1 MVQWPRFGPY
11 HLARLAAAHRYFA
24 AHGAEVVGMETAGQ
38 DATYAWR
45 VEAAETPFRRAQ
57 IFPTGRFEDLPPALV
72 HDGVTKMLDRL
83 APDAV
88 AINSYSLPD
97 ARACLAWCRRHRRT
111 AIVMTDSKA
120 DDAPRIAWR
129 EHLKSLLVRQFDA
142 ALLAG
147 TPQRAY
153 FLDLGFPD
161 DAIFLGYDVV
171 DNDFFRKGADEARAD
186 PARGAGLPG
195 LADARP
201 FFLASGRFLP
211 RKNFD
216 GLLRAY
222 ARYRAEAGTP
232 WRIVL
237 LGDGP
242 ERARLEALV
251 RDDGIEGV
259 TFAGFRQIEELPVY
273 YGRAGAF
280 VHPAY
285 NDQWG
290 LVVNEAMA
298 AGLPVLVSERAGC
311 AQDLVRDGENGFRF
325 DPADPAALA
334 RLLAR
339 LAAPETDRA
348 AMGRRSREIIARWSP
363 ERFAEGLHRA
373 AEAGRDRAR
382 RGLHPAVAALLHA
395 LRLTARSTDSFH
407 TVRDA

>member
-1 MVQWPRFGPY
+1 MQWPRFGPY

-45 VEAAETPFRRAQ
+45 VEAGETPFRRAQ
-57 IFPTGRFEDLPPALV
+57 IFPTARFEDLPPALV

-97 ARACLAWCRRHRRT
+97 ARACLVWCRRHRRT

-120 DDAPRIAWR
+120 DDAPRTAWR
-129 EHLKSLLVRQFDA
+129 ERLKSLLVRQFDA

-147 TPQRAY
+147 TPQREY
-153 FLDLGFPD
+153 FHDLGFPD
-161 DAIFLGYDVV
+161 DAVFLGYDAV
-171 DNDFFRKGADEARAD
+171 DNDFFREGADDARAD
-186 PARGAGLPG
+186 PGRGAGLPG
-195 LADARP
+195 LGDARP
-201 FFLASGRFLP
+201 FFLASGRFLR

-222 ARYRAEAGTP
+222 ARHRAEAGTP

-273 YGRAGAF
+273 YGQAGAF
-280 VHPAY
+280 VHPAH

-311 AQDLVRDGENGFRF
+311 AQDLVHDGKNGFRF

-339 LAAPETDRA
+339 LAAPETNRA

-373 AEAGRDRAR
+373 AEAGRARAR
-382 RGLHPAVAALLHA
+382 RGLHPAAAALLHA